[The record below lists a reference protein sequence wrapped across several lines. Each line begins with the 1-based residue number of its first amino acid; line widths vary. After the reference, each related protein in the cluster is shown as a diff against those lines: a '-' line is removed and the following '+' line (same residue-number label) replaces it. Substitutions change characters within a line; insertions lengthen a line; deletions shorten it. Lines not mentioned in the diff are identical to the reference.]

1 MALSKLSIDI
11 TDAPLGIEQKAEVE
25 FTPVPDFP
33 LDFKISDVK
42 AEFVYIVDRDSIS
55 LSGSL
60 NAQLEGECV
69 RCLGEA
75 KMRETASFSE
85 VIPIYRESAEREAA
99 DAEYYSDGRTLELEK
114 LFLDAILLSAPNRL
128 LCSDECKGL
137 CPKCGTNLNISTCSC
152 KDEPDEFNPFS
163 SLKDLFK
170 D

>member
-1 MALSKLSIDI
+1 MTVSKLSIDI
-11 TDAPLGIEQKAEVE
+11 TDVPLGLEQKAELE
-25 FTPVPDFP
+25 FTPVPDF
-33 LDFKISDVK
+33 V
-42 AEFVYIVDRDSIS
+42 ERNSIS

-60 NAQLEGECV
+60 DAHIAGVCA

-75 KMRETASFSE
+75 KMRETVEFSE
-85 VIPIYRESAEREAA
+85 VIPIYRESVERNA

-128 LCSDECKGL
+128 LCSKECKGL

>member
-1 MALSKLSIDI
+1 M
-11 TDAPLGIEQKAEVE
+11 E

-33 LDFKISDVK
+33 LDFKITDVK
-42 AEFVYIVDRDSIS
+42 AEFVYIVERNSIS

-60 NAQLEGECV
+60 DAHIAGVCA

-75 KMRETASFSE
+75 KMRETVEFSE
-85 VIPIYRESAEREAA
+85 VIPIYRESVERNA
-99 DAEYYSDGRTLELEK
+99 DAEK

-128 LCSDECKGL
+128 LCSKECKGL

>member
-1 MALSKLSIDI
+1 MTVSKLSIDI
-11 TDAPLGIEQKAEVE
+11 TDVPLGLEQKAELE

-33 LDFKISDVK
+33 LDFKITDVK
-42 AEFVYIVDRDSIS
+42 AEFVYIVERNSIS

-60 NAQLEGECV
+60 DAHIAGVCA

-75 KMRETASFSE
+75 KMRETVEFSE
-85 VIPIYRESAEREAA
+85 GIPIYREAVERNA

-128 LCSDECKGL
+128 LCSKECKGL